1 MDLFLRLFE
10 TYSFALQLGFLAV
23 AWAWCH
29 FHPHWLAQAVA
40 APLLTRLIGMLIVL
54 AIFLG
59 LKEWLPGSEWSSI
72 IWLETES
79 SRIEIFLEKLTPYP
93 FIQSLGLLLVLTILN
108 IRYPT
113 WKPWSKGLEKALSTC
128 AKAIAVLS
136 VFTSFTF
143 FATGQ
148 SNIIKKAT
156 AEEKYE
162 RVKDQANACARLII
176 GRRLTEDTKAE
187 AKTANDFLAAV
198 DSQIKIDMRLFFPT
212 GLRERNGGITADKDR
227 WRQLVGG
234 HVRELL
240 KARDATPAVR
250 RMKYTIKKSRL
261 ADMISRRF
269 TRDQITEANEQF
281 KKALDMFVERGA
293 DIPLDPLTRL
303 LESVGL
309 PELPGAIVKTLY
321 TTAIS
326 HLAEKVTKPLAD
338 SLFRPNSIQEN
349 TALADISEIANDPVF
364 DVGAL
369 PTRLIAPT
377 IEDRAPELAAREK
390 AVEEAGQELRRLSDP
405 NNELKDIARDAAKNA
420 ERR

>member
-148 SNIIKKAT
+148 SNIIN
-156 AEEKYE
+156 
-162 RVKDQANACARLII
+162 R
-176 GRRLTEDTKAE
+176 GG
-187 AKTANDFLAAV
+187 
-198 DSQIKIDMRLFFPT
+198 KI
-212 GLRERNGGITADKDR
+212 
-227 WRQLVGG
+227 
-234 HVRELL
+234 
-240 KARDATPAVR
+240 
-250 RMKYTIKKSRL
+250 
-261 ADMISRRF
+261 
-269 TRDQITEANEQF
+269 
-281 KKALDMFVERGA
+281 
-293 DIPLDPLTRL
+293 
-303 LESVGL
+303 
-309 PELPGAIVKTLY
+309 
-321 TTAIS
+321 
-326 HLAEKVTKPLAD
+326 
-338 SLFRPNSIQEN
+338 
-349 TALADISEIANDPVF
+349 
-364 DVGAL
+364 
-369 PTRLIAPT
+369 
-377 IEDRAPELAAREK
+377 
-390 AVEEAGQELRRLSDP
+390 
-405 NNELKDIARDAAKNA
+405 
-420 ERR
+420 